1 MIARMPGGFLH
12 QVAARG
18 RNLSAGQRQLIALA
32 RAYLVDPAILL
43 LDEATA
49 ALDLSAEAAVNRATE
64 RLSAKRT
71 TLVVAHRLTTA
82 ARADRIIVME
92 HGRIAES
99 GTHEELLEAGGVYA
113 GLWSSFVG
121 DAQFAA

>member
-1 MIARMPGGFLH
+1 
-12 QVAARG
+12 VAERG

-99 GTHEELLEAGGVYA
+99 GTHEELLEADGVYA
-113 GLWSSFVG
+113 RLWSSFVG